1 MAKASY
7 RGCSLHLQ
15 GCEFSVDYLS
25 IDDDGLEVSQ
35 FVLKLSLLIFTTEEV
50 DSLLNRVTL

>member
-35 FVLKLSLLIFTTEEV
+35 FVLKLTLLIFTSEEV
-50 DSLLNRVTL
+50 DSLLN